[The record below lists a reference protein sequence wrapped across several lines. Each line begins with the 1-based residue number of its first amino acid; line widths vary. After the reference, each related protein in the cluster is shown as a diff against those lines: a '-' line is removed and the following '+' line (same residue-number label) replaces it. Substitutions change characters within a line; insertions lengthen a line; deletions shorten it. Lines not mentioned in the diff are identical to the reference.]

1 MSASAN
7 DDFQAGIHDEE
18 LILEFVIESRD
29 HLAGI
34 EPDFLKLE
42 QCLDDIPSELIN
54 RIFRAIHSIKGASG
68 FFGLTALK
76 NLSHVMES
84 LLMMVRDGQMQV
96 CPPMIDLLL
105 QGVDCLRTMLEDVSQ
120 SESVPYEDLVSGL
133 NAYISGENS
142 GGNDRG
148 IQGESNRIMVSE
160 NQSLVNWNVSSE
172 EWTQWQNNGHHFFEI
187 ILQQQDTTPL
197 KEVVLNQKLSEICKV
212 GQIVA
217 STPETLASQ
226 FAAYKKVKKTQGNIS
241 ILFASVLERDL
252 LVSGLG
258 LEESAIQSHVFS
270 PIQTETETTP
280 EPSAELNPPESQSE
294 HTQLLK
300 EPAPRKVPTSSPVE
314 NSVNTETVRV
324 KVDLLNRLMDL
335 AGEMVL
341 SRNQLLRVFE
351 KDLADIDGLAS
362 IMQNVDLITTDLQ
375 EHIMQT
381 RMQSISGVF
390 GRFPRVVRDMS
401 NLLGKQIQLDMSG
414 EEVELDKSI
423 LEKLTDPLT
432 HLIRNCCDHAL
443 ETSAERLKM
452 GKAPTGTISLKAF
465 QESGQI
471 NIAIKDDGRGIDHE
485 KIARKA
491 IANAVISE
499 NELKRMST
507 QEIVQLIF
515 MPGFSTAEQVSE
527 ISGRGVGM
535 DVVRT
540 NIEGLGGTISV
551 ETMVGKGTQI
561 LLRLPLTL
569 AIIPSL
575 IVGVAQHKFAIPQV
589 NLVELVCIRAEEAAN
604 RIEKVGSV
612 PVLRLRGNLLPLVK
626 LSEVLKVKT
635 EIFDFALPTETH
647 SQAFSKDEHLLVLKS
662 GAVQYGLIVDEI
674 FDMEEIV
681 VKPLSSVLKNCRCF
695 SGATIMGDGKVAMIL
710 DTNGIIQNS
719 GLSFHDVEQEKS
731 KLIDSQSF
739 ENTKSL
745 RQSIITFNVSED
757 EIFALPLESVLRL
770 EKLSM
775 DKVERLGNKEFISY
789 RGNSLPLVR
798 LEKQLP
804 IKGLDPELEDAYL
817 IIPKVGNGAA
827 GIITS
832 RILDTIETEIR
843 LENAYMDHP
852 GVQGVTI
859 IQDRHTLLIEP
870 EGFLKQAGIHVDLPD
885 LASDLKELS
894 PV

>member
-1 MSASAN
+1 M
-7 DDFQAGIHDEE
+7 
-18 LILEFVIESRD
+18 
-29 HLAGI
+29 
-34 EPDFLKLE
+34 K
-42 QCLDDIPSELIN
+42 
-54 RIFRAIHSIKGASG
+54 
-68 FFGLTALK
+68 
-76 NLSHVMES
+76 
-84 LLMMVRDGQMQV
+84 
-96 CPPMIDLLL
+96 
-105 QGVDCLRTMLEDVSQ
+105 
-120 SESVPYEDLVSGL
+120 
-133 NAYISGENS
+133 
-142 GGNDRG
+142 
-148 IQGESNRIMVSE
+148 
-160 NQSLVNWNVSSE
+160 
-172 EWTQWQNNGHHFFEI
+172 
-187 ILQQQDTTPL
+187 
-197 KEVVLNQKLSEICKV
+197 
-212 GQIVA
+212 
-217 STPETLASQ
+217 
-226 FAAYKKVKKTQGNIS
+226 
-241 ILFASVLERDL
+241 
-252 LVSGLG
+252 
-258 LEESAIQSHVFS
+258 
-270 PIQTETETTP
+270 P
-280 EPSAELNPPESQSE
+280 EPQKISTVVA
-294 HTQLLK
+294 
-300 EPAPRKVPTSSPVE
+300 VE

-351 KDLADIDGLAS
+351 KDLADVDGLAS

-401 NLLGKQIQLDMSG
+401 NLLGKQIQLEMSG

-443 ETSAERLKM
+443 ETPSERLQM
-452 GKAPTGTISLKAF
+452 GKSPAGTISLKAF

-485 KIARKA
+485 KIAKKA
-491 IANAVISE
+491 IANGVISE
-499 NELKRMST
+499 GELKRMSP

-551 ETMVGKGTQI
+551 ETNVGKGTQI

-589 NLVELVCIRAEEAAN
+589 NLVELVCIRAEEAAS

-626 LSEVLKVKT
+626 LSEVLKVKLEMSDLT
-635 EIFDFALPTETH
+635 LNDEIH
-647 SQAFSKDEHLLVLKS
+647 SQSFFKDEYLLVLKS
-662 GAVQYGLIVDEI
+662 GATQYGLMVDEI

-719 GLSFHDVEQEKS
+719 GLSFQEIEQEKN
-731 KLIDSQSF
+731 KLIDSQSLD
-739 ENTKSL
+739 NTKAL
-745 RQSIITFNVSED
+745 RQSLITFNVSED

-770 EKLSM
+770 EKLSL
-775 DKVERLGNKEFISY
+775 DRVERLGNKEFISY
-789 RGNSLPLVR
+789 RGNSLPLIR

-804 IKGLDPELEDAYL
+804 IKGLDPDLEDAYL

-843 LENAYMDHP
+843 LEKAYMDHP
-852 GVQGVTI
+852 GVCGVTI

-870 EGFLKQAGIHVDLPD
+870 EGFLRQAGIHVELVPIG
-885 LASDLKELS
+885 SDLNKMN
-894 PV
+894 PVS